1 MTEVIPIKMDLGVC
15 DLEEGDEDAA
25 LDEESSTLFSFRK
38 HRTVIIYVSIAAVV
52 LIAACLIFVF
62 AADAVPALSFGKPK
76 LDNYTVPISENAKA
90 DAEPAKVESKEETE
104 VRERWGN
111 AEVIAARREDELEAK
126 ASGEKLGRIQQYGD
140 MTYYFMDSVA
150 ILNTSR
156 YGKTRVV
163 IALAF
168 ETNASTATTLLDN
181 GSTIEDMLVAIVQSK
196 DGLMLHE
203 FVAPTTISNEL
214 RQNVEAAF
222 PDAEITSVLVQ
233 EYVVF

>member
-15 DLEEGDEDAA
+15 DLEEGDEEAA
-25 LDEESSTLFSFRK
+25 LDEEGASLFSFRK
-38 HRTVIIYVSIAAVV
+38 HRTLILYGAAAAGV

-62 AADAVPALSFGKPK
+62 AADAVPSLSFGKPK
-76 LDNYTVPISENAKA
+76 LDNYTAPISENSKA
-90 DAEPAKVESKEETE
+90 DAEPVQAGREEE
-104 VRERWGN
+104 KDVRERWGN

-140 MTYYFMDSVA
+140 MTYYFMESVA
-150 ILNTSR
+150 ILNVSP

-168 ETNASTATTLLDN
+168 ETDGPTANTLLDN
-181 GSTIEDMLVAIVQSK
+181 GSTLEDILVAIVQSK

-203 FVAPTTISNEL
+203 FLAPTTIGAEL
-214 RQNVEAAF
+214 RQKAENAF
-222 PDAEITSVLVQ
+222 PDAEISAVLVQ